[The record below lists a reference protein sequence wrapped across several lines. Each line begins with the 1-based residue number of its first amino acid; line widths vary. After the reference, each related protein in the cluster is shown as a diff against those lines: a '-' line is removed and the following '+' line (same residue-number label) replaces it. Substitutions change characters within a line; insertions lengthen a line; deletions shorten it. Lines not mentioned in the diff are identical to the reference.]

1 MSRMKGVYF
10 YQLLY
15 RDMPFVGFLLHDRDA
30 FACVEAQLLTLE
42 LVESPTEVLQDT
54 EMTTDEKVSLLSM
67 GRDAAQTIVTL
78 AYAHGYSRVAGS
90 FNRVYDRFCRALLNY
105 CPEVA

>member
-1 MSRMKGVYF
+1 MKGEYF

-15 RDMPFVGFLLHDRDA
+15 RDTRFIGFLLHDRDA
-30 FACVEAQLLTLE
+30 CDCVEAQLTALE
-42 LVESPTEVLQDT
+42 LVESPTEVLQDV
-54 EMTTDEKVSLLSM
+54 ELTTDEKVSLLSM

-90 FNRVYDRFCRALLNY
+90 FNRVYDRFCRALLTY
-105 CPEVA
+105 WPEVA